1 VHFAGS
7 EERLA
12 MMMRL
17 VIGVVLGGLAGFA
30 VYYFIGCKSGTCP
43 ITANPW
49 MSTLFGMIFGALLS
63 SAK

>member
-1 VHFAGS
+1 
-7 EERLA
+7 
-12 MMMRL
+12 MMRL

-30 VYYFIGCKSGTCP
+30 TYYFIGCKSETCP

>member
-1 VHFAGS
+1 MIT
-7 EERLA
+7 RLA
-12 MMMRL
+12 
-17 VIGVVLGGLAGFA
+17 IGSMLGGLAGFA

-49 MSTLFGMIFGALLS
+49 MSTLFGMIFGALVS

>member
-1 VHFAGS
+1 
-7 EERLA
+7 
-12 MMMRL
+12 MMRL

-30 VYYFIGCKSGTCP
+30 MYCFIGCKSGTCP